1 MPSYPGIVPSGLN
14 WAFLVFCNL
23 TARYSLL
30 GNVTIFHRP
39 LHPFR
44 CFPAR
49 SMYTYAFLLNSD
61 KPLDLPEGIW
71 GSLELVGNQDVVAL
85 IEPDLPFKLS
95 EPSDRQLM
103 QAVLSHDRVIQD
115 MFQQT
120 AVLPLRFGTYFVS
133 RQGLVDH
140 LRSHQDEYLT
150 KLIHLQGKAEY
161 TLKLA
166 PFPLPETTITADTNG
181 NLFFRT
187 RKQLS
192 QNKVSW
198 YQQQQL
204 EIQSLSRAIK
214 THYPETVQ
222 GGAAN
227 DGIARLHLLS
237 SQQEEALLHER
248 LTLWQCQSHFWQLS
262 LGEAL
267 PPYHFV

>member
-1 MPSYPGIVPSGLN
+1 
-14 WAFLVFCNL
+14 
-23 TARYSLL
+23 
-30 GNVTIFHRP
+30 
-39 LHPFR
+39 
-44 CFPAR
+44 
-49 SMYTYAFLLNSD
+49 MYTYAFLLNSD
-61 KPLDLPEGIW
+61 RPLDLPEGIW
-71 GSLELVGNQDVVAL
+71 GRLELVGTQDVVAL
-85 IEPDLPFKLS
+85 IEPDLAFESS

-115 MFQQT
+115 IFQQT
-120 AVLPLRFGTYFVS
+120 AVLPLRFGTYFIS
-133 RQGLVDH
+133 RQGLVEH
-140 LRSHQDEYLT
+140 LRSHQHEYLS

-181 NLFFRT
+181 KLFFRT
-187 RKQLS
+187 TKQLHPN
-192 QNKVSW
+192 QISW
-198 YQQQQL
+198 QQQQQL
-204 EIQSLSRAIK
+204 EIQSLSKLIK
-214 THYPETVQ
+214 AHYPETVQ
-222 GGAAN
+222 GGEAS